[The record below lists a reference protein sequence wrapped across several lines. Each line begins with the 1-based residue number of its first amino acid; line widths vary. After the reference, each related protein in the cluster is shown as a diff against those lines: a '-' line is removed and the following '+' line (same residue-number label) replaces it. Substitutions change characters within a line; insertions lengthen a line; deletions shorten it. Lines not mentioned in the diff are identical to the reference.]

1 MVLNVKRSKLCIYS
15 MSEKSDTSNQEHST
29 QWAEIMGQLVD
40 KFVGKNM
47 AMTYNFDNLTI
58 DMPKAQGPDGLHL
71 GSVKWTINGKII
83 IATEAYKKQDVIIGS
98 RKNVKP

>member
-1 MVLNVKRSKLCIYS
+1 
-15 MSEKSDTSNQEHST
+15 MSERGDTSNQEPST
-29 QWAEIMGQLVD
+29 QWTEIMGQLLD

-58 DMPKAQGPDGLHL
+58 DMPRAQGPDGLHL

-83 IATEAYKKQDVIIGS
+83 IATEAYKKQDVVIGS
-98 RKNVKP
+98 RKKVKP